1 MSRVVALLACLPSVA
16 HAHGNIINP
25 TPRHILQMPAEYKSN
40 LGDSTL
46 PGYPMAWNRQMW
58 QPSVGRVD
66 AATIPSKQ
74 KPGQAKYGWEYLPQK
89 PVYDDGTA
97 TSTHLAPVCGV
108 SGWSP
113 GAVCADE
120 ETCNGIK
127 CKHFNYPGMAR
138 MDGYN
143 LCTQNHWMLSEQGQD
158 VPGVKNT
165 WATKGPPQATITAGA
180 TLNVTYSVVVN
191 HAGFYRYFLSSGDPA
206 DNCTNAAW
214 DCFRGTPLDFVS
226 RRRSYSACTGHPAC
240 SDVTLNPHHDGWN
253 YFDSSLGG
261 RDGQAHP
268 TIASFGTSF
277 KTDLVD
283 EVRIPADAPCAGS
296 VDGCVILAR
305 WDSIDGGIFT
315 GCTDVAI
322 VASPGPGPRPPLSPT
337 PVPAPTPAPASG
349 GSGGSGGR
357 LALMGSLVGALVLL
371 GAGVRQR
378 RQRQAKANLG
388 EPLVAHPLHLPPA
401 AAVPWASAVPGASQA
416 LLPPPVVGAV

>member
-16 HAHGNIINP
+16 HAHGNIISP
-25 TPRHILQMPAEYKSN
+25 TPRHILQMPAEYISN

-74 KPGQAKYGWEYLPQK
+74 KPGQAKYGWEYIPQH
-89 PVYDDGTA
+89 PVYEDGTA

-158 VPGVKNT
+158 VPEVKNT

-191 HAGFYRYFLSSGDPA
+191 HAGFYRYFLSSGDPT

-226 RRRSYSACTGHPAC
+226 RRRPYSGSHP
-240 SDVTLNPHHDGWN
+240 DVTLNKNHDGWN
-253 YFDSSLGG
+253 YFDSSMGAP
-261 RDGQAHP
+261 RTAHP
-268 TIASFGTSF
+268 TIASFSTEHY

-305 WDSIDGGIFT
+305 WDSIDGGVFT

-322 VASPGPGPRPPLSPT
+322 VASPGPLSPT
-337 PVPAPTPAPASG
+337 PVPAPTPGGPQTPAPTPTAA
-349 GSGGSGGR
+349 GSGVSAGGA
-357 LALMGSLVGALVLL
+357 ALMGALAGALVLL

-388 EPLVAHPLHLPPA
+388 EPLVAHPLHSPPA
-401 AAVPWASAVPGASQA
+401 PGHGGSQA
-416 LLPPPVVGAV
+416 LLPPPVAGAV